1 MIFLFSAQDPPNVRA
16 TAFSAICVLRLAELH
31 QWQLFYSTVC
41 ATGIQGI
48 IGDSYGNAAKRQRRR
63 SRYLPA
69 ARPDDKS
76 RRKFPFVR
84 SQTVFERLGP
94 SSPTARSDIR
104 RLLVVNRRRVA
115 GAARLPG
122 STERVEIVFMPGAL
136 ARVVVNEGP
145 APRIFRHVCS
155 LQIGPVPAGDPGR
168 TIDQGEEALLRRRIG
183 PDIQLVD
190 IKHTGYALDRLVGDF
205 FFRGFELPERG
216 GCDKSDQQPEDGEH
230 DEKLEQGETPLPP
243 APILGEV
250 DRITPERWGPQVR
263 PPSGR
268 PSNQTKLEDHRVMR
282 LVE

>member
-122 STERVEIVFMPGAL
+122 STERVEIVFMPRAL

-168 TIDQGEEALLRRRIG
+168 TIDHLFVRTEIGHIHDAAIPRTTVRATTTRRAGSHPLSGGIG
-183 PDIQLVD
+183 SGPSP
-190 IKHTGYALDRLVGDF
+190 
-205 FFRGFELPERG
+205 RGT
-216 GCDKSDQQPEDGEH
+216 
-230 DEKLEQGETPLPP
+230 TPV
-243 APILGEV
+243 A
-250 DRITPERWGPQVR
+250 RR
-263 PPSGR
+263 
-268 PSNQTKLEDHRVMR
+268 
-282 LVE
+282 